1 MEDGD
6 GYLDGQHFSGVFR
19 YGDLSITPSLILPS
33 TAMLIVS
40 DSIKYTTRSV
50 IGMNPRQGRSFMI
63 EGVRH
68 PGDLSRRIICE
79 LPAGRKVLGLEINRL
94 QAHDGDMNGTNV
106 GPSNFIFGGLHAPPS
121 EYTWTQSLP
130 RDCVDWIIPVSFGVI
145 GPTGERGR
153 YEDTFRVLVD
163 TGCSHFKVPPELGSK
178 MEEIWGFH
186 LITAECNYSGEQ
198 VSVDANKGA
207 PERSLLK
214 DSALEMTLE
223 SQTFRVKAK
232 DLILKDNPDVVDGD
246 RQCNRILMNDA
257 DDSVLP
263 FDCTAGMAFLAGF
276 KAVAF
281 DYEKRRVGFLAR

>member
-1 MEDGD
+1 LSLIAEHETGRMEDGD

-214 DSALEMTLE
+214 D
-223 SQTFRVKAK
+223 R
-232 DLILKDNPDVVDGD
+232 
-246 RQCNRILMNDA
+246 
-257 DDSVLP
+257 
-263 FDCTAGMAFLAGF
+263 
-276 KAVAF
+276 
-281 DYEKRRVGFLAR
+281 